1 MPCGKLI
8 KKTLYISD
16 HGTAKGALGS
26 VTEVITTAGLLA
38 ALKAAGEATRLRIL
52 ALLSRRELNVR
63 DLAEVLQQSQ
73 PRISRHLRLLAEAGL
88 IERFREGSF
97 VYCRLNGATGAGG
110 FVNAAVARIDRADP
124 ILVADRRRADAVQEQ
139 REKATQVW
147 FHANAAK
154 WDQIRSLYVE
164 ESRVE
169 AAMLDLLGGQSIDVL
184 VDLGTGTGRL
194 LELFAG
200 RARQAIGIDASHSM
214 LEYAR
219 LRLARLGFEHCQL
232 RQGNLTDLAYPD
244 DFADVVI
251 LHQVLHHLVEP
262 EQALRESARILKPGG
277 RLLIV
282 DFAPHDLDFLRE
294 QFAHERLG
302 FADEPMRLWLEKCGL
317 AVQRYE
323 QFAFDEAERK
333 TQHLTVAL
341 WLAVRPAG
349 AGRGGETR
357 MKQAQGET
365 NV

>member
-1 MPCGKLI
+1 M
-8 KKTLYISD
+8 TD
-16 HGTAKGALGS
+16 A
-26 VTEVITTAGLLA
+26 ITTAGLLA

-63 DLAEVLQQSQ
+63 DLALVLQQSQ

-97 VYCRLNGATGAGG
+97 VYCRLKGAKGAGG
-110 FVNAAVARIDRADP
+110 LVNAAVARIDRTDP
-124 ILVADRRRADAVQEQ
+124 ILVADRRRADALQEE

-164 ESRVE
+164 ESQVE
-169 AAMLDLLGGQSIDVL
+169 AAMLQLLGGGTIDVL

-194 LELFAG
+194 LELCAG
-200 RARQAIGIDASHSM
+200 RARQLIGIDASHSM

-219 LRLARLGFEHCQL
+219 LRLAGLGLEHCQV
-232 RQGNLTDLAYPD
+232 RQGNLADLAYPD
-244 DFADVVI
+244 DFADVVV

-262 EQALRESARILKPGG
+262 EQAVREAARIVKPGG
-277 RLLIV
+277 RVLIV
-282 DFAPHDLDFLRE
+282 DFAPHDLDYLRE

-302 FADEPMRLWLEKCGL
+302 FADEQMRLWLERCGL
-317 AVQRYE
+317 TVQRFE
-323 QFAFDEAERK
+323 QLGFDEAQRK
-333 TQHLTVAL
+333 PHLTVSL
-341 WLAVRPAG
+341 WLAARPAATG
-349 AGRGGETR
+349 GRRKSGI
-357 MKQAQGET
+357 KQTQGET